1 MIRADDI
8 LSALEVSEK
17 RFRHTLGVAEC
28 AKKLARTHFPA
39 LDIKEVELAAL
50 MHDFTKEYSI
60 ERQYELCR
68 YYGITLSEDE
78 RLEPKL
84 IHSKTAAA
92 IADERFGLSK
102 EACSAIYWHTTGRA
116 AMTGFETVIY
126 LADYIEE
133 YREDAACVRL
143 REFYEKRIAKE
154 KDPYAALVKTLVK
167 SFDATI
173 KYLLESGKTI
183 CGPTVTARNYYI
195 RALNALQ
202 NENGVNK

>member
-8 LSALEVSEK
+8 LAALDVSEK
-17 RFRHTLGVAEC
+17 RLKHTMGVAEC
-28 AKKLARTHFPA
+28 AKRLARTHFPA
-39 LDIKEVELAAL
+39 LDLKEVELAAL
-50 MHDFTKEYSI
+50 MHDFTKEYPADK
-60 ERQYELCR
+60 QNELCR

-78 RLEPKL
+78 RSEPKL

-133 YREDAACVRL
+133 YREDPACVRL
-143 REFYEKRIAKE
+143 REYYEKRLAKE
-154 KDPYAALVKTLVK
+154 KDPYTALIKTLVK
-167 SFDATI
+167 SFDTTI
-173 KYLLESGKTI
+173 KYLLEEGKTI

-195 RALNALQ
+195 RALNALK
-202 NENGVNK
+202 NE